1 MKIFRMAVCLFLL
14 MALLLPASAQDF
26 APLPMNA
33 PALAPSPKDECYLS
47 PYRYEDAS
55 IQVDIT
61 EGYQGNVH
69 YTCARIRLKHPSQL
83 RAVPAQQVNQPDA
96 TFSAMSTMT
105 ARGGQIAQASN
116 AVIAINGDF
125 VTNEKCQVIMRQ
137 GQQVRNTANGLF
149 DVLVIDRDGNFDAIP
164 NCTRKDYIA
173 YWDAHGENMYH
184 TFCFGPVLVKD
195 GQVVVSPSYD
205 NHHMIANKQTQRM
218 AICQLGE
225 LDYMIITCDGDA
237 LTYTF
242 GMTVPE
248 FAKLCDQIGKQ
259 IQPEGFRM
267 AYNLDGGNSASI
279 FFKRPDTQG
288 TLVYQKLNMPERE
301 RDLADMIC
309 FVSLVK

>member
-1 MKIFRMAVCLFLL
+1 MKIIRLLLCLLL
-14 MALLLPASAQDF
+14 LILALPASALDF
-26 APLPMNA
+26 EPLPMDG
-33 PALAPSPKDECYLS
+33 PALAPAPKDECYIS
-47 PYRYEDAS
+47 PNRYEDAS

-61 EGYQGNVH
+61 EGYAGNVH
-69 YTCARIRLKHPSQL
+69 YTCARVRIQHPSQL
-83 RAVPAQQVNQPDA
+83 RTVPAQQVNQPGA
-96 TFSAMSTMT
+96 QFSAMSTAS

-137 GQQVRNTANGLF
+137 SQQVRNTANGLF
-149 DVLVIDRDGNFDAIP
+149 DVLVIDKDGNFDAIP
-164 NCTRKDYIA
+164 NCTRKDYVA
-173 YWDAHGENMYH
+173 YWDKHGDNMYQA
-184 TFCFGPVLVKD
+184 FCFGPVLVRD
-195 GQVVVSPSYD
+195 GKVVVSPKYD

-237 LTYTF
+237 LNYTF
-242 GMTVPE
+242 GMTVPQ
-248 FAKLCDQIGKQ
+248 FAALCETIGYQ

-267 AYNLDGGNSASI
+267 AYNLDGGNSASL
-279 FFKRPDTQG
+279 FFKRPNMQNE
-288 TLVYQKLNMPERE
+288 LVYQKLNMPERE